1 MMQIQ
6 RMDLGDVGSPEGLIK
21 QILKLEPNLPIP
33 VPIEEFAYQLDIDSI
48 RELTTDGYEGGLI
61 TDELRSSGTI
71 LVSKSAMKGRRRFT
85 IGHELGHFLIP
96 MHKPVQAG
104 KFLCSRE
111 DMRQWSAKDT
121 NAYARM
127 EAEANR
133 FSALILMP
141 PPKLRSF
148 MGGLRDPDLGH
159 IINLATHFDVSKDP
173 AARAYAE
180 YNDNAVAI
188 AVVKDGRVLRIY
200 KNLKFP
206 RVCVSFGDPVPAKS
220 LYHYKPGLKSNP
232 SSIQENGAEL
242 WIESEWGKKLPTLYE
257 QVFLQQ
263 EGFALV
269 MLWAEIA
276 DEDDETDEDENRTSK
291 ERLRHRQASR
301 SRY

>member
-1 MMQIQ
+1 MQIQ

-33 VPIEEFAYQLDIDSI
+33 VPVEELAYQLDIDKI
-48 RELTTDGYEGGLI
+48 IELTTEGYEGGLI
-61 TDELRSSGTI
+61 TDGTRSSGTI
-71 LVSKSAMKGRRRFT
+71 LVSKSAMKSRRRFT

-111 DMRQWSAKDT
+111 DMRQWSSKDVS
-121 NAYARM
+121 AYARM

-133 FSALILMP
+133 FSALLLMP

-148 MGGLRDPDLGH
+148 MGGFRDPDLAH
-159 IINLATHFDVSKDP
+159 ILDLAIHFDVSKDP

-180 YNDNAVAI
+180 YHEQPIAVAVI
-188 AVVKDGRVLRIY
+188 KDGIVQRIY
-200 KNLKFP
+200 RNTRFP
-206 RVCVSFGDPVPAKS
+206 RICVNYGDPVPRKS
-220 LYHYKPGLKSNP
+220 LFHHQPASKTNP

-257 QVFLQQ
+257 QIFIQQ
-263 EGFALV
+263 EGFALL
-269 MLWAEIA
+269 MLWAEIP
-276 DEDDETDEDENRTSK
+276 EDDEEDEDENRTSK
-291 ERLRHRQASR
+291 ERLRHRQHRS